1 MQELTYNEDGI
12 LCLSG
17 NLMLG
22 YYDDTNG
29 DYEEVIY
36 IVEDEKKALFDLI
49 RKELSEYSLL
59 IDIIFLEKI
68 LLTSIGKIDVT
79 ALEQKILDDLDGKW
93 LF

>member
-1 MQELTYNEDGI
+1 
-12 LCLSG
+12 
-17 NLMLG
+17 MLG